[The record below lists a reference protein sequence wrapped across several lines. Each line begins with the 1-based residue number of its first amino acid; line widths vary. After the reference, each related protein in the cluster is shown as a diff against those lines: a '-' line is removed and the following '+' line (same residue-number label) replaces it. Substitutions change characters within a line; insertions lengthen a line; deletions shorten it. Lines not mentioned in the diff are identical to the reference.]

1 MQPPAR
7 GGEPVRDWLRG
18 LPVEDRQR
26 IGRDLALVQ
35 YGWPVGMPLCRALGG
50 GLWEVRSNLPSRRIA
65 RLLFFVH
72 EGRIGIVIGFV
83 KKTQRTPARGL
94 GARTTANAGDD
105 LMSKSVNPHWGST
118 LDDFLE
124 EEGIRE
130 EVTTAAIK
138 KVIAWQLAEEMK
150 KKSITKKRLAELMHT
165 SRAQIDR
172 ILDPDKGN
180 VTLETLQRPASL
192 LGRQL
197 RLELV

>member
-1 MQPPAR
+1 M
-7 GGEPVRDWLRG
+7 G
-18 LPVEDRQR
+18 
-26 IGRDLALVQ
+26 
-35 YGWPVGMPLCRALGG
+35 
-50 GLWEVRSNLPSRRIA
+50 SSRR
-65 RLLFFVH
+65 RSEPH
-72 EGRIGIVIGFV
+72 PRI
-83 KKTQRTPARGL
+83 
-94 GARTTANAGDD
+94 GARTSANAGDD
-105 LMSKSVNPHWGST
+105 LMSKSANPHWGST

-180 VTLETLQRPASL
+180 VTLETLQRAASL